1 MRSTMEGD
9 QVPTRGHRQWL
20 GWAGGLAG
28 RHGGGAS
35 PLSSFGENRKDGSRV
50 EVGRHSR
57 KGLRSEQIM
66 FKSEGGAY
74 LIQERVQKGSNSDY
88 CWKNVLRLDCGP
100 PVVH

>member
-1 MRSTMEGD
+1 M
-9 QVPTRGHRQWL
+9 
-20 GWAGGLAG
+20 G
-28 RHGGGAS
+28 RPGGGAS

-66 FKSEGGAY
+66 FKSEGGAH

-88 CWKNVLRLDCGP
+88 RWKNVWRLDCGP